1 MNKLFDFAI
10 IKDTIRRLKVLGITL
25 AVILAIE
32 AIAFPILIYLMNTNA
47 VDGGNVGVRNY
58 TLYDVHPFIFLIYF
72 AFAPIFTLVV
82 FNFLNHRN
90 ACDYFHAVPKK
101 RSTIFVSMVTGIMFW
116 IVLLTVGSTLIS
128 VITSLFM
135 SSTYVV
141 SCSSIFVV
149 SIGVLV
155 ASFYLVAT
163 VSLAMSLTGNIF
175 NNFVVSFMILL
186 IPRIVLTVST
196 AIVLGNIPIVRGDLM
211 SLPFIDSSYN
221 IYFSTYTT
229 IMGLSNGLFSLKSI
243 IYTLVLGFIYL
254 IIALFVF
261 KKRKSESAG
270 LAAPT
275 PALQAAFRIIIC
287 LVICLAPIYL
297 IANSIIFDRNYSEI
311 IIFLIVILYVVAIVV
326 YFVYDIIATKSAK
339 NLAKSAKQLIIV
351 AIANMLILLFMY
363 IGYNSILNYHPTKD
377 EINYINIDFCE
388 SSLNGNYMSND
399 NSYFLTGTKN
409 YKITDDKIKE
419 IISDALKEDCEY
431 VKEYKYMDYDD
442 HSLAVSIN
450 SGGLSKQ
457 RIITLDNEDLKTII
471 DRLSEDPDYVNSIK
485 YIPEY
490 DEIEDKSYIY
500 IDSPSALTGKQTKE
514 LYNMIY
520 DYYNSMSHKDL
531 LKNAILANNESQTV
545 YTTLF
550 VNIYDDTGSY
560 TASLPIKSDMPEIAE
575 KYFTLLMES
584 ESEDIDKVIAELKND
599 VLSDDGCK
607 DITLDIF
614 GIMQY
619 NVDQVS
625 ITMKKTFN
633 DFNYNPLNISRDYSD
648 EEMQSIISFLET
660 AKDNKFNSD
669 MQLIN
674 VSYTSFDNV
683 KSESSETKFLILPI
697 TNEQYKTLIQMA
709 HDRNLYD
716 YDLNETSISYD

>member
-1 MNKLFDFAI
+1 MNTLFDLAI
-10 IKDTIRRLKVLGITL
+10 IRDTIRRLKVLGITL

-32 AIAFPILIYLMNTNA
+32 AIAFPILIYFMNINA
-47 VDGGNVGVRNY
+47 VDGGNMGVRNY

-101 RSTIFVSMVTGIMFW
+101 RSTIFVSMITGIMIW
-116 IVLLTVGSTLIS
+116 IVILTLGSTLIS

-141 SCSSIFVV
+141 SPSSILVV

-155 ASFYLVAT
+155 TSFYLVAT

-186 IPRIVLTVST
+186 IPRIVITVST
-196 AIVLGNIPIVRGDLM
+196 AVVLGNIPIVRGDLM

-287 LVICLAPIYL
+287 LVICLAPIYI
-297 IANSIIFDRNYSEI
+297 IANSIIFDTDYSEI
-311 IIFLIVILYVVAIVV
+311 IIFLIVILYVIAVVV
-326 YFVYDIIATKSAK
+326 YFVYDIIATKSVK
-339 NLAKSAKQLIIV
+339 NLGKSAKQLIIV
-351 AIANMLILLFMY
+351 AIANILIILFMF
-363 IGYNSILNYHPTKD
+363 IGYNSILNYQPTKD
-377 EINYINIDFCE
+377 EIQYINIDFCE
-388 SSLNGNYMSND
+388 SSLNGLYIRYD
-399 NSYFLTGTKN
+399 NSYFLSGTKN

-431 VKEYKYMDYDD
+431 FREYKYMDYDD
-442 HSLAVSIN
+442 HSLAVNIN

-457 RIITLDNEDLKTII
+457 RIVTLDNEELKTII
-471 DRLSEDPDYVNSIK
+471 DRLSKDSNYVNSIK
-485 YIPEY
+485 YMPKYE
-490 DEIEDKSYIY
+490 EIEDNSYIY
-500 IDSPSALTGKQTKE
+500 VDSPYTLSYDQTRE
-514 LYNMIY
+514 LYDMIY

-531 LKNAILANNESQTV
+531 LKNVIFTNNDSQTV
-545 YTTLF
+545 YSTIF
-550 VNIYDDTGSY
+550 VNIYDDNNSY
-560 TASLPIKSDMPEIAE
+560 TASIPIKSDMPEIVE
-575 KYFTLLMES
+575 KYISFLLKNENS
-584 ESEDIDKVIAELKND
+584 DISKVIDELKND
-599 VLSDDGCK
+599 VLSDEGCK
-607 DITLDIF
+607 DITLDIVGF
-614 GIMQY
+614 AKY
-619 NVDQVS
+619 NVDQISVS
-625 ITMKKTFN
+625 MTKTFN

-648 EEMQSIISFLET
+648 EEMQSIISFLES

-683 KSESSETKFLILPI
+683 KSESSGTQFFILPI

-709 HDRNLYD
+709 HDRNPND
-716 YDLNETSISYD
+716 YDLNEMINNYE